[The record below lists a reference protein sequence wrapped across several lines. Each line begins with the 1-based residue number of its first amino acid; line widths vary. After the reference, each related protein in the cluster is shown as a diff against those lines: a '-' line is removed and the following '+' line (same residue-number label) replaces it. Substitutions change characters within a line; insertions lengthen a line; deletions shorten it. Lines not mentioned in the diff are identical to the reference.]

1 MAKANQNASQKPDN
15 QLFPPVVAV
24 LGHVDH
30 GKTTLLDAIRK
41 SSIAEREKGGI
52 TQAIGASS
60 VEIEHE
66 GSKRSITFI
75 DTPGHEAFGMMRG
88 RGAQA
93 ADLGLLIISL
103 ADSVKPQ
110 TRESIAVLKETETPF
125 IVVLTKSD
133 LPDVYPDKSKKDLA
147 KDDVMV
153 EGFGGDVPVIEV
165 SAKTGNNIHELLDL
179 ILLMH
184 DMRHKSEDEKISPS
198 SPLKAIVIES
208 KLDPRSGSK
217 ATVVIKNGSL
227 KVRDMLSVEGNV
239 FKVRN
244 VLNTEGKNINEATIG
259 EAVELFGFDKV
270 PSVGSI
276 VKNESEKLDYVNP
289 KSEEPGSKEAVY
301 RRVEEHKGLSV
312 ILVADTQ
319 GSLEAIVN
327 SLPEG
332 VKVIAQKT
340 GEVTDADIMLAK
352 STGSLILSF
361 NLKIKPNLAML
372 ARTEKI
378 LVRNYEVIYE
388 LLEEIHDAQEGKLQ
402 SQMEQIYGTAKVLQ
416 KFPFDKTFAFG
427 ISVTDGRVAKGDHV
441 RIMRGEE
448 AIGETTINSVRIGK
462 DPLSK
467 VEKGKEAGIVFN
479 APLDIMVGDM
489 ILSHS

>member
-1 MAKANQNASQKPDN
+1 MSSKISHKDKS
-15 QLFPPVVAV
+15 FYYPPVVAV

-52 TQAIGASS
+52 TQAIGASTI
-60 VEIEHE
+60 EIDHDGE
-66 GSKRSITFI
+66 KRSITFI
-75 DTPGHEAFGMMRG
+75 DTPGHEAFSKMRG
-88 RGAQA
+88 RGARA

-110 TRESIAVLKETETPF
+110 TKESIEALKKSDTPF

-133 LPDVYPDKSKKDLA
+133 LPDVYPDKSKKDLS
-147 KDDVMV
+147 KEGIMV
-153 EGFGGDVPVIEV
+153 EGYGGDIPVIEV
-165 SAKTGNNIHELLDL
+165 SAKTGDNIHELLDL

-184 DMRHKSEDEKISPS
+184 DLGHKTESESNISS
-198 SPLKAIVIES
+198 NLPLRAIVIES
-208 KLDPRSGSK
+208 KLDSRSGSK
-217 ATVVIKNGSL
+217 ATVVIKNGRVKL
-227 KVRDMLSVEGNV
+227 RDVLTVEGKV

-244 VLNTEGKNINEATIG
+244 IINTQGVNIKEATVG
-259 EAVELFGFDKV
+259 EAVELYGFENV

-276 VKNESEKLDYVNP
+276 IQSNSDPSEYINSKTAI
-289 KSEEPGSKEAVY
+289 PGSKEAVY
-301 RRVEEHKGLSV
+301 KKTEEHKGLSV

-332 VKVIAQKT
+332 VKVVAQKT
-340 GEVTDADIMLAK
+340 GEVTDADVMLAK
-352 STGSLILSF
+352 STTSLILGF
-361 NLKIKPNLAML
+361 NIKIKPNLIML

-378 LVRNYEVIYE
+378 LVRNYDVIYE

-402 SQMEQIYGTAKVLQ
+402 SQMEQIYGTAKILQ

-427 ISVTDGRVAKGDHV
+427 ILVTEGRIAKGDHV
-441 RIMRGEE
+441 RIMRG
-448 AIGETTINSVRIGK
+448 ADLIGETTINSVRIGK
-462 DPLSK
+462 DPHSK
-467 VEKGKEAGIVFN
+467 VEKGKEAGIVLN
-479 APLDIMVGDM
+479 NPLDIIVGDM